1 MKLVSIEPTPSPNT
15 MKLNLDTSLPK
26 GMHRTYTK
34 ERADG
39 APDYI
44 RRLLSIPGVKS
55 VFHTADFI
63 AIDRFPKGD
72 WESILAQVRETF
84 GEGVD
89 TGTANAGEAA
99 APDTEHFGEANV
111 FVQMFRGIPMQ
122 VRVRAGNEEAR
133 VALPDR
139 FAQAAIRAGTAS
151 PNLIKERKLVDFGV
165 RYGDLQEIADQVVRE
180 LDASYDEARLN
191 QLVEHA
197 MKAGVNAEETIPR
210 MELSDEE
217 TARWLEDPD
226 WKKRYAA
233 LERMKPSMD
242 KLPLLIKALRD
253 PEVSVRRL
261 AAVYM
266 GDIRDPAVLPY
277 LFEALKDRSAIVRRT
292 AGDTLSDIGDPAAIS
307 PMCEALK
314 DENKLVR
321 WRAARFLYEI
331 GDETALPAL
340 RDAADDPE
348 FEVRLQVQMAI
359 KRIESGEAAA
369 GTVWQQMTRR
379 NHENPDGGDPTK
391 KV

>member
-1 MKLVSIEPTPSPNT
+1 
-15 MKLNLDTSLPK
+15 
-26 GMHRTYTK
+26 
-34 ERADG
+34 
-39 APDYI
+39 
-44 RRLLSIPGVKS
+44 
-55 VFHTADFI
+55 
-63 AIDRFPKGD
+63 
-72 WESILAQVRETF
+72 
-84 GEGVD
+84 
-89 TGTANAGEAA
+89 
-99 APDTEHFGEANV
+99 
-111 FVQMFRGIPMQ
+111 
-122 VRVRAGNEEAR
+122 
-133 VALPDR
+133 
-139 FAQAAIRAGTAS
+139 
-151 PNLIKERKLVDFGV
+151 
-165 RYGDLQEIADQVVRE
+165 
-180 LDASYDEARLN
+180 
-191 QLVEHA
+191 
-197 MKAGVNAEETIPR
+197 
-210 MELSDEE
+210 
-217 TARWLEDPD
+217 
-226 WKKRYAA
+226 
-233 LERMKPSMD
+233 
-242 KLPLLIKALRD
+242 
-253 PEVSVRRL
+253 VSVRRL